1 MSRTG
6 ILQTG
11 PPAALSRPI
20 SLRFLPR
27 EHNSISRIT
36 SLIRGTK
43 KNIVSITFPPKVS
56 LCCVGVTG
64 QQFSGLPSAKH
75 LGVSAT
81 LVPVLYCQFGWK

>member
-27 EHNSISRIT
+27 EHSSISRIV
-36 SLIRGTK
+36 SLIRGVE
-43 KNIVSITFPPKVS
+43 KNFVSVTFPPKVN
-56 LCCVGVTG
+56 LYCAGVTG
-64 QQFSGLPSAKH
+64 QQFSSLPSAKH

-81 LVPVLYCQFGWK
+81 FALVLYRLFGWK

>member
-27 EHNSISRIT
+27 EHNSISRIA
-36 SLIRGTK
+36 SLIRDVQ
-43 KNIVSITFPPKVS
+43 KNFVSITFPPKVS
-56 LCCVGVTG
+56 LCCAGVPG
-64 QQFSGLPSAKH
+64 QQFFSLPSAKH

-81 LVPVLYCQFGWK
+81 FALVLYCLFGWK

>member
-27 EHNSISRIT
+27 EHNSISRIA
-36 SLIRGTK
+36 SLIRSAE
-43 KNIVSITFPPKVS
+43 KNFVSITFPLKVS
-56 LCCVGVTG
+56 LYCAGVTG
-64 QQFSGLPSAKH
+64 QQFSSLPSAKH

-81 LVPVLYCQFGWK
+81 FALVLYRLFGWK